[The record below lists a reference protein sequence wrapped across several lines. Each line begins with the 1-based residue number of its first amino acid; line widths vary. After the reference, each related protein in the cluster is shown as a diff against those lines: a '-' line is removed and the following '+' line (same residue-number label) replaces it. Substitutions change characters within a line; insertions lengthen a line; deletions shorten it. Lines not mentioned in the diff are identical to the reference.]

1 MIEIEFEGKILTEIE
16 YEGKTYTYSWFSI
29 IVFGVMCP
37 TIFFVVMELIELGW
51 LWIHPP
57 SIIQTVWVIN
67 LFTDMGLSYDL
78 YSPGGVPTMYRFLV
92 PGRGVIGF
100 ETYCTGLQAT
110 VIFAAIIFMTPHSKD
125 PIANEHIWRRKII
138 SFIMA
143 AFLFHIV
150 NILRMLI
157 QITLYWQ
164 GADWNT
170 IHIPIGAA
178 SSFIAAVIIL
188 LMHRWLPEFILSIM
202 WISGEI
208 RGVVVNLKQR
218 NIQNKDTD
226 QIPAPPIK
234 DADKK

>member
-1 MIEIEFEGKILTEIE
+1 MTESKIEEKILTEIE
-16 YEGKTYTYSWFSI
+16 YEGKTYTYSWLSI
-29 IVFGVMCP
+29 LIFAVMSP
-37 TIFFVVMELIELGW
+37 TIFIVAMELIDLGW
-51 LWIHPP
+51 EWIHPP
-57 SIIQTVWVIN
+57 SIIQTTWVIN
-67 LFTDMGLSYDL
+67 LFTNMELTYDL
-78 YSPGGVPTMYRFLV
+78 VYIGGVPDHYLFIV
-92 PGRGVIGF
+92 PGQLNIGF

-110 VIFAAIIFMTPHSKD
+110 VIFAAIIFLTPHSKD
-125 PIANEHIWRRKII
+125 PVANEHIWRRKII
-138 SFIMA
+138 SFVIA

-150 NILRMLI
+150 NILRMVI

-208 RGVVVNLKQR
+208 RGVVVNFKQK
-218 NIQNKDTD
+218 NSQNEKTD
-226 QIPAPPIK
+226 ESPVPAIK
-234 DADKK
+234 DVDKK

>member
-1 MIEIEFEGKILTEIE
+1 MTEIE
-16 YEGKTYTYSWFSI
+16 YEGKTYTYSWLSI
-29 IVFGVMCP
+29 LIFGVMAP
-37 TIFFVVMELIELGW
+37 IIFFVAMELIELGW
-51 LWIHPP
+51 QWIHPP
-57 SIIQTVWVIN
+57 SLEQTNWVIN
-67 LFTDMGLSYDL
+67 LFTGMGITSDL
-78 YSPGGVPTMYRFLV
+78 VYIGGVPSYYLFIV
-92 PGRGVIGF
+92 PGKGPIRF

-110 VIFAAIIFMTPHSKD
+110 VIFAAIIFLTPHSKD
-125 PIANEHIWRRKII
+125 PVANEHIWRRKII
-138 SFIMA
+138 SFVMA

-150 NILRMLI
+150 NILRMVI

-208 RGVVVNLKQR
+208 RGVVVNLKQK
-218 NIQNKDTD
+218 NAQIEKTD
-226 QIPAPPIK
+226 ESPVPAIK

>member
-1 MIEIEFEGKILTEIE
+1 MTEIE
-16 YEGKTYTYSWFSI
+16 YEGKTYTYSWLSI
-29 IVFGVMCP
+29 LIFAVMTP
-37 TIFFVVMELIELGW
+37 TIFIVAMELIDLGW
-51 LWIHPP
+51 EWIHPP
-57 SIIQTVWVIN
+57 SIIQTTWVIN
-67 LFTDMGLSYDL
+67 LFTDMGLTYDL
-78 YSPGGVPTMYRFLV
+78 VYIGAVPDSYRFLV
-92 PGRGVIGF
+92 PDRLNIGF

-125 PIANEHIWRRKII
+125 PVANEHIWRRKII
-138 SFIMA
+138 SFVMA

-150 NILRMLI
+150 NILRMVI

-164 GADWNT
+164 GADWDT

-208 RGVVVNLKQR
+208 RGVVVNFKQK
-218 NIQNKDTD
+218 N
-226 QIPAPPIK
+226 APIENSAETPTTAK
-234 DADKK
+234 RDADKK